1 MKFNR
6 FMRIVHRWTSAAF
19 FITVL
24 GGTYAAATGMDQS
37 SMLYYLPLPPLFLL
51 LATGLYMFV
60 LHYANKLR
68 AAPARMS
75 E

>member
-1 MKFNR
+1 MKFKR
-6 FMRIVHRWTSAAF
+6 LIHVIHRWTSAVF
-19 FITVL
+19 VLTVI

-68 AAPARMS
+68 GSARTTA
-75 E
+75 